1 MKIIKTIW
9 YLCGL
14 MIVAVLALSAMSV
27 VPEGESERK
36 VACIVGLFLAGS
48 LACAGIWLGTRFR
61 RNPSDPFLMSTR
73 WTRIILAVAIILTFV
88 VLFGVIG

>member
-27 VPEGESERK
+27 VPKGESERN
-36 VACIVGLFLAGS
+36 VVYIVGLLLAGF
-48 LACAGIWLGTRFR
+48 LACAGIWLGARLK
-61 RNPSDPFLMSTR
+61 RNPSDPFLMSNG
-73 WTRIILAVAIILTFV
+73 WTRIILAVAIMLTIV